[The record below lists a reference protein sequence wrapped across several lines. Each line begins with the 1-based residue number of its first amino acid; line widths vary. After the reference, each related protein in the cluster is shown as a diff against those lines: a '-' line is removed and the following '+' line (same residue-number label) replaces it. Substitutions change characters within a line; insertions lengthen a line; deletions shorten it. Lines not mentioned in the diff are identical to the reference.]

1 MAKLI
6 LICGKLCCGKTTYAK
21 KLAKEIQAVRLSCDD
36 IMLCLFGKDLGD
48 KHDEVAQRVQN
59 FLIHQAVEVYE
70 ADVSVIVDFGFWRKA
85 QRENV
90 TTLYKQQG
98 ITPEW
103 HYIDIDD
110 ETWKRNIAKR
120 NAAVT
125 KNETLDYYVDEGL
138 AHKCETLFEKPQPN
152 EMDVWYSN
160 RWSES

>member
-21 KLAKEIQAVRLSCDD
+21 RLAKEIQAVRLSCDD
-36 IMLCLFGKDLGD
+36 IMLVLFGKDLGD
-48 KHDEVAQRVQN
+48 KHDDVAQRVQN
-59 FLIHQAVEVYE
+59 FLIQQSLEIYE
-70 ADVSVIVDFGFWRKA
+70 AGVSVIVDFGFWRKA
-85 QRENV
+85 QRKSI
-90 TTLYKQQG
+90 TDLYAQAG

-120 NAAVT
+120 NAVVM

-138 AHKCETLFEKPQPN
+138 AHKCETLFEKPQPD
-152 EMDVWYSN
+152 EMDVCFINCWN
-160 RWSES
+160 